1 MRHTLLF
8 SIFLLVLSTS
18 CNKDKFSTTP
28 SLKYESENIRT
39 VQSGQVLKFT
49 LSFTDKEGDLTDSIT
64 VDEVVP
70 NCSLSNNTQ
79 AYPLPSFPTS
89 KNQKGEIV
97 VTLFYNANGFNT
109 LISPQCLNQNDTA
122 VFKFVLKDK
131 AQHSSDT
138 ASSPPIIII
147 HQ

>member
-18 CNKDKFSTTP
+18 CNKDKFSSTP

-39 VQSGQVLKFT
+39 VHSGEVLKFT
-49 LSFTDKEGDLTDSIT
+49 LSFTDKEGDLTDSLT
-64 VDEVVP
+64 VNEVVA
-70 NCSLSNNTQ
+70 NCPLSNNIQ
-79 AYPLPSFPTS
+79 AYSLPSFPTG
-89 KNQKGEIV
+89 KNQKGEV
-97 VTLFYNANGFNT
+97 VVSLFYNASGFNT
-109 LISPQCLNQNDTA
+109 LESPQCLNQNDTA
-122 VFKFVLKDK
+122 IFKFVLKDK